1 MFVNIHNFTDVSLY
15 MDVWVYTAESDIV
28 FNAADVIGLTTG
40 EVFHV
45 RGSGRQ
51 TGLVSEVH
59 CVFVCVCERLT

>member
-1 MFVNIHNFTDVSLY
+1 